1 MPPSPS
7 LPPCLTPRLN
17 CALLGSSAA
26 WQPPRSGRHTEH
38 NQTAPT
44 RREAANARHPPR
56 SGLPPRR
63 VGAFVRGRMSDAIE
77 YPQTDH
83 GNALRFADAAMG
95 KMLWTPAHGWLWWS
109 NGRWTPAETD
119 DPALQLARR
128 VAVGIANEALAL
140 SDQPPPGARVSAQE
154 SRLRWCQQSQ
164 SVSRLRAMVD
174 VARGS
179 KWIAERSDAFDAAV
193 GKINTPDGVLDLA
206 TGKIEKHAPAQR
218 YIKQTAA
225 APMPRDDYAASLL
238 GSTWY
243 RFLHWAM
250 GGDHE
255 LIDYLQAA
263 VGASL
268 VGDGRCQHVFF
279 CHGGGGNGK
288 GAFERAMRHALQ
300 GYCHALPRAFL
311 EVRRGVPPA
320 SDEYNLANMQG
331 ARMCIGSEV
340 GKHAAWDEG
349 KVKQLSGGDTITGRH
364 PYGRPFEVR
373 PTWVLWVLGNDKP
386 SVEGTDSSMWR
397 RLRLIPWLA
406 SVEKTPDSEKLPPDF
421 EDQLRVEAP
430 LIMRWAQEG
439 AAQWVEH
446 RALPAC
452 VAVDSA
458 TDEYRE
464 AEDVIGR
471 ALEELVKVTGLD
483 ADRVKCVELT
493 TAISEWCKSRSIP
506 PRAMDRR
513 LSDYMPRVG
522 AHKIKSGGV
531 MVWSGIQMLAEAQG
545 GNQWAQR

>member
-1 MPPSPS
+1 MCVDAGTRLVAAQLEHGAKTYRQHDDAEGTLTRPPYPCSGTTTSAS
-7 LPPCLTPRLN
+7 LCL
-17 CALLGSSAA
+17 
-26 WQPPRSGRHTEH
+26 
-38 NQTAPT
+38 
-44 RREAANARHPPR
+44 
-56 SGLPPRR
+56 
-63 VGAFVRGRMSDAIE
+63 FRGRMTSPTE

-83 GNALRFADAAMG
+83 GNALRFADATKG
-95 KMLWTPAHGWLWWS
+95 KMLWTPAHGWLQWS
-109 NGRWTPAETD
+109 AGVWVATQTD
-119 DPALQLARR
+119 DPSLQLARR
-128 VAVGIANEALAL
+128 VAVRIADEALAL
-140 SDQPPPGARVSAQE
+140 SDQPAPGARLSAQE
-154 SRLRWCQQSQ
+154 TRLRWCEQSQ
-164 SVSRLRAMVD
+164 SVTRLRAMVD

-179 KWIAERSDAFDAAV
+179 KRIAERSDVFDAEV
-193 GKINTPDGVLDLA
+193 GKINTPDGVLVLGA
-206 TGKIEKHAPAQR
+206 GVVEPHTPAQR

-225 APMPRDDYAASLL
+225 SPMATDDYAAALL
-238 GSTWY
+238 TSTWY

-250 GGDHE
+250 VGDHE

-288 GAFERAMRHALQ
+288 GAFERALRHALQ

-311 EVRRGVPPA
+311 EVRRGITPA

-340 GKHAAWDEG
+340 GKHASWDEG

-364 PYGRPFEVR
+364 PYGRPFEIH

-386 SVEGTDSSMWR
+386 GVEGTDASMWR

-406 SVEKTPDSEKLPPDF
+406 DVLKTAEADKLPPDF

-439 AAQWVEH
+439 AAQWVEN
-446 RALPAC
+446 RVLPAC

-458 TDEYRE
+458 TDDYRE

-471 ALEELVKVTGLD
+471 ALEELTKVTSSD
-483 ADRVKCVELT
+483 DDRVKCVELT
-493 TAISEWCKSRSIP
+493 TAITEWCKARSIP
-506 PRAMDRR
+506 SRSMDRR

-522 AHKIKSGGV
+522 VHKIKSGGV
-531 MVWSGIQMLAEAQG
+531 MVWSGMKMIADAQG
-545 GNQWAQR
+545 GSQWPTH